1 MLIVEYSCFEI
12 HSLASV
18 SLLCFLRIQKES
30 IPWYKKYIVVTVW
43 NVWYSINKYQ
53 TILKIEKYMSDCF
66 TFLCQC
72 HYWYLQNLLRLLV
85 VLCRTKPDP
94 LKSTNRISQPTLYLN
109 HNWRK
114 CYCIKACSKH
124 CMKAQ
129 KGLTGWQNNIEWNTA
144 QVTIVNVFNY
154 TD

>member
-66 TFLCQC
+66 TFFYVDVITDTYKTCSDCLW
-72 HYWYLQNLLRLLV
+72 YWAEQNLILLSPQ
-85 VLCRTKPDP
+85 TEFH
-94 LKSTNRISQPTLYLN
+94 SQHYTWIIIEGN
-109 HNWRK
+109 VT
-114 CYCIKACSKH
+114 IIACSKH
-124 CMKAQ
+124 CMEAQ

-144 QVTIVNVFNY
+144 QVTIVDVFNC